1 MPRVPITMPQLGES
15 IAEGT
20 VVSVLFEAGS
30 PVKADV
36 EIIEVETQK
45 ATMGITA
52 VCPGIIAEV
61 FAEEG
66 ETYPVGHILGY
77 LEATEEDMDAYGL
90 SPAPEPAAGAES
102 ASQPATDTPK
112 NARDNDRAHFATD
125 GEAEGDAEAS
135 AARVGVSPNVQGL
148 PVPASAAG
156 ASYISPRL
164 RARMHDL
171 GLTAADLSAVA
182 GTGGAGRVT
191 VQDLERFL
199 SDIEEKKIANAT
211 PMRVAVADSMRRSWQ
226 RPLATVGIPVALE
239 NLLAHR
245 KQQSEP
251 KPGPA
256 LYALRALALALA
268 DRQEYGGFL
277 LGRRIILPDSIDIGF
292 AVEVPDGVMVPVLR
306 NANERNLAELTAEYG
321 DLVEKARAK
330 SLSKE
335 ESKPGVATVTNFGTF
350 GIEWATPIPLPEQNL
365 VLGLGA
371 GSKRPVWDEASGS
384 FKPVIQAE
392 LTLSF
397 DHRVLDGGHA
407 GRLLQRIA
415 ELMNSPEEL

>member
-1 MPRVPITMPQLGES
+1 MPQLGES

-20 VVSVLFEAGS
+20 VVSIIFEAGDK
-30 PVKADV
+30 VAADAEV
-36 EIIEVETQK
+36 IEVETQK

-52 VCPGIIAEV
+52 VCPGVLTDIT
-61 FAEEG
+61 AEEG
-66 ETYPVGHILGY
+66 ETYPVGHVLGY
-77 LEATEEDMDAYGL
+77 IEASEEDMDAYGL
-90 SPAPEPAAGAES
+90 SPAAETAPPAKVPAETQAPAPQ
-102 ASQPATDTPK
+102 ASD
-112 NARDNDRAHFATD
+112 DGAHFATD
-125 GEAEGDAEAS
+125 GEASGDAEAT
-135 AARVGVSPNVQGL
+135 AARVAVSPNVQGL

-164 RARMHDL
+164 RARMTDL
-171 GLTAADLSAVA
+171 NLTAADLSAVA

-199 SDIEEKKIANAT
+199 NDIEQKKLVNAT

-226 RPLATVGIPVALE
+226 RPLATVGIPVDLE
-239 NLLAHR
+239 VLLAHR
-245 KQQSEP
+245 KQQEAP

-256 LYALRALALALA
+256 LYALRALAIALS
-268 DRQEYGGFL
+268 DSPEYAGFL
-277 LGRRIILPDSIDIGF
+277 LGRRVILPDSIDIGF

-306 NANERNLAELTAEYG
+306 AASDRSLSELTAEYG
-321 DLVEKARAK
+321 ELVEKARAK
-330 SLSKE
+330 SLSAD

-371 GSKRPVWDEASGS
+371 GSKRPVWDSESGT
-384 FKPVIQAE
+384 FKPVVQAE

-415 ELMNSPEEL
+415 ELMNTPEKL

>member
-52 VCPGIIAEV
+52 VCPGTIAEV
-61 FAEEG
+61 LAEEG
-66 ETYPVGHILGY
+66 ETYPVGHVLGY
-77 LEATEEDMDAYGL
+77 LEASEEDMDAYGL
-90 SPAPEPAAGAES
+90 SPAPEQAPADE
-102 ASQPATDTPK
+102 TDEDGSDGPK
-112 NARDNDRAHFATD
+112 NSRDNDRAHFATD
-125 GEAEGDAEAS
+125 GEAEGDAEAT

-164 RARMHDL
+164 RARMTDL

-199 SDIEEKKIANAT
+199 TDIEQKKIANAT

-245 KQQSEP
+245 KQQDAP

-321 DLVEKARAK
+321 ELVEKARAK
-330 SLSKE
+330 SLSAD

-371 GSKRPVWDEASGS
+371 GSKRPVWDDESGS
-384 FKPVIQAE
+384 FKPVVQAE

-415 ELMNSPEEL
+415 ELMNSPEQL